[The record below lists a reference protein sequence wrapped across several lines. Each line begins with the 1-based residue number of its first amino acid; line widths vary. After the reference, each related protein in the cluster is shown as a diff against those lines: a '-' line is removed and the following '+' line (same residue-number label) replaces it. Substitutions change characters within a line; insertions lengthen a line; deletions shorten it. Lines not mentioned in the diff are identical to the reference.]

1 MKGIHGFQES
11 GIQELDELHKVIE
24 NLTDTQMQTENQ
36 LLEEKE
42 RYRIAVESSQDAFF
56 TYKCKEKL
64 LEIVNSKGNDGV
76 WDCGKHP
83 EFLDN
88 DSIHPA
94 DKAKLVNAVKSSD
107 GVLDVDFRLQHA
119 NGEFQW
125 VIYPEALLLMR
136 IKSAAGSLAVF
147 TMCISTSFWSRRRKE
162 SRFMTPLPLFTA
174 LEADWKLWK
183 HCVGMTRKGYWYFW
197 KSSSFPKSMSAMA

>member
-94 DKAKLVNAVKSSD
+94 DKAKLVNAVKS
-107 GVLDVDFRLQHA
+107 
-119 NGEFQW
+119 
-125 VIYPEALLLMR
+125 
-136 IKSAAGSLAVF
+136 
-147 TMCISTSFWSRRRKE
+147 
-162 SRFMTPLPLFTA
+162 
-174 LEADWKLWK
+174 
-183 HCVGMTRKGYWYFW
+183 
-197 KSSSFPKSMSAMA
+197 

>member
-1 MKGIHGFQES
+1 M
-11 GIQELDELHKVIE
+11 IE
-24 NLTDTQMQTENQ
+24 NLTDTQIADRESASGG
-36 LLEEKE
+36 KGSA
-42 RYRIAVESSQDAFF
+42 IGFAVESSQDAFF
-56 TYKCKEKL
+56 TYKCRKNG

-125 VIYPEALLLMR
+125 VNL
-136 IKSAAGSLAVF
+136 SGSITF
-147 TMCISTSFWSRRRKE
+147 
-162 SRFMTPLPLFTA
+162 
-174 LEADWKLWK
+174 
-183 HCVGMTRKGYWYFW
+183 
-197 KSSSFPKSMSAMA
+197 